1 MDEKMD
7 LLEELKQLTAK
18 LDRNGIDYALCGG
31 LAIAIYAKPRATLDI
46 DIMIDPD
53 LLAKTKKTVQELG
66 FELSSATTE
75 FQDSAVIIHRLTKI
89 DEISGEHLVLDLL
102 LVTPQ
107 TKRAWDG
114 RLTVEWEG
122 GQLKVVSPQGLILLK
137 SLRSSGQD
145 KDDIDYLRSLENEG

>member
-7 LLEELKQLTAK
+7 LLEELKKLTAK

-46 DIMIDPD
+46 DIMIDPNF
-53 LLAKTKKTVQELG
+53 LAKTKKTVQELG
-66 FELSSATTE
+66 FELSSATME
-75 FQDSAVIIHRLTKI
+75 FQDSAVIIHRSTKI

-107 TKRAWDG
+107 TKKAWDG

-122 GQLKVVSPQGLILLK
+122 GPLKVVSPQGLILLK